1 MDEGCREL
9 VKEHCRCIYLHASVK
24 TLAGN
29 LRKQEAAAG
38 RPLLA
43 GTDPAAPADAPNS
56 LESRIAAMMAVRG
69 PVYES
74 AADTIIDTDGLSIE
88 EIATKV
94 LETIL

>member
-1 MDEGCREL
+1 MDEGCRKL
-9 VKEHCRCIYLHASVK
+9 VKEHCKCIYLRSSVK
-24 TLAGN
+24 TLAEN
-29 LRKQEAAAG
+29 LRKQKEVAG

-43 GTDPAAPADAPNS
+43 GTDPAAPADASNS
-56 LESRIAAMMAVRG
+56 IEARIKAMMAVRG

-74 AADTIIDTDGLSIE
+74 AADTIINTDGLSIE